1 MKPIVSQ
8 IKLFLSSVVAIST
21 KAPEKSP
28 APPRAHR
35 RRDET
40 LEDQARE
47 FLMPITPELSGK
59 ISVGWNSRMRT
70 TAGVAIPTRCEI
82 WLNPGLKTI
91 SEQEVTNTLL
101 HELAHL
107 VAHHRHGRRRI
118 SPHGIEWR
126 EACRD
131 LGIPGEKRT
140 HQLPFEGRRIR
151 RRYQLR
157 CPACHESHERVRPP
171 RRRVACLSCC
181 RRHHGG
187 TYHERF
193 RLEVLKV
200 R

>member
-1 MKPIVSQ
+1 MNPFFSQMRLLLSGASVISGKVSGN
-8 IKLFLSSVVAIST
+8 
-21 KAPEKSP
+21 APAKTRS
-28 APPRAHR
+28 HC
-35 RRDET
+35 RRDGA
-40 LEDQARE
+40 LEEQARE
-47 FLMPITPELSGK
+47 FLAPIAGELSGR
-59 ISVGWNSRMRT
+59 ICVGWNSRMRT
-70 TAGVAIPTRCEI
+70 TAGVAIAARCEI
-82 WLNPGLKTI
+82 WLNPALKTI

-107 VAHHRHGRRRI
+107 VAQHRHGRRRI

-140 HQLPFEGRRIR
+140 HQLPFEGRGIP

-157 CPACHESHERVRPP
+157 CPACGEIHERVRPP

-193 RLEVLKV
+193 RLEFLKI